1 MRQFTMNID
10 DGLLHAAKARALQT
24 GRTVSDI
31 VRDLLAREVGWSGAK
46 EVAPLDDEKALPV
59 LRAYSEQRISR
70 RRAMEAIG
78 LEPDRYSDF
87 VDAMERL
94 AVPWPKVDRAQ
105 VEREAEIV
113 AQAIEQAN
121 DED

>member
-10 DGLLHAAKARALQT
+10 DGLLHAAKARALAT

-31 VRDLLAREVGWSGAK
+31 VRDLLAREVGWS
-46 EVAPLDDEKALPV
+46 APTEAVPFADAKALPV
-59 LRAYSEQRISR
+59 LMAYSERRISR

-78 LEPDRYSDF
+78 LEPDRYPDF

-105 VEREAEIV
+105 VEREAGIV
-113 AQAIEQAN
+113 ARAIEAAR